1 MLSENGKLQHR
12 MRDIIYIKHKKGK
25 YIFVNEEKI
34 LER

>member
-1 MLSENGKLQHR
+1 MLSEKGKLHHR
-12 MRDIIYIKHKKGK
+12 MQDIIYIKHKKGK